1 MYQQMKPK
9 NIITRREF
17 FSNASAGALGLT
29 ILSGYAHAVPAS
41 DKVIVAHIG
50 LGTMGNAHMKW
61 FSDLPQVE
69 IAALC
74 DVDETRLS
82 EKMDALKKLH
92 PGTRAKCYTDFR
104 RILDRSDIDA
114 ITCATPDH
122 WHALIAIMAFQAGK
136 DVYGEKPLSHYPAE
150 GRAMLQ
156 NMNHYNRI
164 FQLGTQIHAGE
175 NYHRIV
181 ELLRSGVLGKI
192 HTVRLWKP
200 GGSPVLGFPANQT
213 PPSTLNWDMW
223 LGPAPYAEYTP
234 VRCHHTFRYFFDY
247 SGGVFQDFWC
257 HIADLVY
264 WALEPKGLRSIEAR
278 GESPHDGIAD
288 TPRWIE
294 VDYEFDELK
303 IHWTTNPPDLPGAGE
318 QYIGAYFE
326 GSKGSLICDYYS
338 FEITLGGKKLKD
350 IPEVPK
356 TIPRSPGHQQN
367 FIDSIK
373 SRKQPASNL
382 AYVRRMTIPMHLGLI
397 SFRLGRKLV
406 WDEKA
411 EHFVGDH
418 AADYLL
424 SRAYRSPWRLS

>member
-1 MYQQMKPK
+1 MRIYMQMKPK
-9 NIITRREF
+9 NIITRRKF
-17 FSNASAGALGLT
+17 FRNASAGALGLT
-29 ILSGYAHAVPAS
+29 ILSDYAHAVPAS

-50 LGTMGNAHMKW
+50 LGMMGNGHMKW

-74 DVDETRLS
+74 DVDETRLG
-82 EKMDALKKLH
+82 EKMDTLKN
-92 PGTRAKCYTDFR
+92 
-104 RILDRSDIDA
+104 
-114 ITCATPDH
+114 
-122 WHALIAIMAFQAGK
+122 
-136 DVYGEKPLSHYPAE
+136 GEKPLSHYPAE

-156 NMNHYNRI
+156 NMNHYNRV

-213 PPSTLNWDMW
+213 PPNTLDWDMW

-278 GESPHDGIAD
+278 GDSPHDGIAD

-294 VDYEFDELK
+294 VDYEFEGLN

-326 GSKGSLICDYYS
+326 GSKGSLICDYHS
-338 FEITLGGKKLKD
+338 FEITLGGQKIKD